1 VTNTIGSWQNLDNS
15 QDRQEPF
22 GLPWAVH
29 FAVGQIADYRDQL
42 APEALQPLLR
52 AVPKRQNEF
61 ATGRVLAAHALKA
74 SGSAD
79 TQVNRGDNR
88 QPLWPVERVGS
99 ISHNHTLAWA
109 AVCKVGT
116 LRGLGVDIEEVGRL
130 GKKLFNSVFTEAEQK
145 RYATSTAPQ
154 HWADILFSAK
164 EAIYKAVN
172 PITDHYIGFHEVD
185 VTLSADAQRF
195 TVRYVGENEAN
206 AVMHLGDGYSLVRDG
221 HVLTLFAI
229 PPVC

>member
-1 VTNTIGSWQNLDNS
+1 MPDTIGSWQNLDNS

-29 FAVGQIADYRDQL
+29 FAVGQIADYRNQL
-42 APEALQPLLR
+42 APEALESLAK

-74 SGSAD
+74 SGSAI

-88 QPLWPVERVGS
+88 QPLWPAERVGS

-109 AVCKVGT
+109 AVCKVET
-116 LRGLGVDIEEVGRL
+116 LRSLGVDIEEIGRL
-130 GKKLFNSVFTEAEQK
+130 GKKLFNSVFTEVEQE
-145 RYATSTAPQ
+145 RYATSAAPQ
-154 HWADILFSAK
+154 HWADLLFSAK

-172 PITDHYIGFHEVD
+172 PITGHYIGFHEVD
-185 VTLSADAQRF
+185 VSLSADGQRF
-195 TVRYVGENEAN
+195 TVRYVGENDAN
-206 AVMHLGDGYSLVRDG
+206 AVMNLGHGYSRVRDG

-229 PPVC
+229 SPAC